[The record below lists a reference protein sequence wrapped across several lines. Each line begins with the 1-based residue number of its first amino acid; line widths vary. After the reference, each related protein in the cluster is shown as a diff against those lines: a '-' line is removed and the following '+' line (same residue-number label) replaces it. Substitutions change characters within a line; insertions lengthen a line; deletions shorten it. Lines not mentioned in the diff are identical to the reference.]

1 VVVCEVPLNRL
12 EEQLIRLARE
22 LRPALAYGNTALSL
36 FDRLHRWLIFLEL
49 RPAENLGALL

>member
-22 LRPALAYGNTALSL
+22 LRPALAYSNTALSL
-36 FDRLHRWLIFLEL
+36 SDHVRRWLIFL
-49 RPAENLGALL
+49 

>member
-22 LRPALAYGNTALSL
+22 LRPALAYSNTALSL
-36 FDRLHRWLIFLEL
+36 FDHLHR
-49 RPAENLGALL
+49 A